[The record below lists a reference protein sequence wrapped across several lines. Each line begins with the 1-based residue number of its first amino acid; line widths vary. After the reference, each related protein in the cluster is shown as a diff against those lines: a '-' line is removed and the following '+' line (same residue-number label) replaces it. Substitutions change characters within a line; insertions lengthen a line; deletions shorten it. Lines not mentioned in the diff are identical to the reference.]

1 MKKTIW
7 VVLLSMAFALVG
19 CKYDDSELQDKVKD
33 IDGRVTALENK
44 VNDLNTTINGIQN
57 SISALQNQ
65 LYVTKLVVNR
75 DADGAPVSYDLTFS
89 DGSVITLVKGLKGD
103 QGDEGPRGEQGEVGP
118 APVMG
123 IQEIDGLY
131 YWTVEGE
138 LLKDAEGNP
147 IPIVGPQGEQG
158 VTPQFKIEE
167 GSWWVSYDNEAT
179 WERVGL
185 VSDTETSVIVTEF
198 EDYIELDING
208 VKVNIPKEKP
218 FTLVF
223 EAREGLGVTKGVAV
237 DFPYTIEGV
246 AEGEQTEVDVY
257 SIMGNWTAE
266 AVATDAKSGVIKVT
280 NTDDGTAKVFVYATN
295 HKGKTDMVS
304 LTFEGGVLVATCE
317 VLEVPAEGG
326 AYDLKVEYNVDYEI
340 VVPDSADWIEVA
352 PATKATQI
360 KEYVINVAAN
370 ETNAHRTATV
380 QVVNKQTGESAKDID
395 VLQYPDPT
403 KVTDLASIRA
413 LDDDTKVQANGSIVL
428 AASQEGAVVSDGDA
442 YIYITTE
449 SPVAVGDK
457 VSFAGT
463 KKTMEDTGVTYVE
476 TTSVSVESS
485 GNEVPDMDWRYIG
498 YGANFDSMNT
508 GTSGLLQVDD
518 AGAYFVQT
526 PYIDKVQFETPLA
539 ALDMAS
545 YVGKYITV
553 EGYTNGVNE
562 DEEYNFIVNTV
573 TEINFSVNPNW
584 TLSHTG
590 TQGNYE
596 VITNTVAAGSTDYFA
611 IYGMSL
617 YTKED
622 VEEAGSVENLA
633 KTEILNVAD
642 EIQFYFTRYNEGI
655 EENASTATDYW
666 YVENK
671 VGFGEFVAFAVGL
684 NEKGYPT
691 GKYAFVEFEKEN
703 PYVEAKYEDFLG
715 QWNVGKAVWTI
726 SEKVNGES
734 YSVTGINGQETNW
747 PVEALFVDGT
757 FQLKEQFITEAEEG
771 DIYLSGLMSVYGSLY
786 VSYPFNSE
794 VPDVLFT
801 AAFLK
806 EGPIEI
812 IPGVNSKYGY
822 ELTQY
827 TFITTDGEEV
837 VDNTP
842 LTVIPTTMTPY
853 DPSVVVDPLQEEY
866 TSADM
871 VGEISKDELFAKTW
885 AVYCRPLISGE
896 YATDRGWFSAAMFA
910 EAEDVAADEDRIVAK
925 GLTLGVQQE
934 DNVYL
939 EYYGGSVY
947 YLSQTAPLGTFT
959 DPDTGTTYYDRFV
972 AFNPVEGTF
981 SALNYYNVIVKVGEG
996 LFALIPNADDFT
1008 GFALLAY
1015 SDEAMTQPASWR
1027 LRYKDLLLVDR
1038 SIYNSPAAVNA
1049 AMENVDPSEV
1059 AAKAAKAMTAMQNRH
1074 NTQRTSVSPAKVQAP
1089 VSKFFETIGRSR
1101 R

>member
-75 DADGAPVSYDLTFS
+75 NADGEPVSYDLTFS

-103 QGDEGPRGEQGEVGP
+103 QGNEGPRGEQGEVGP

-123 IQEIDGLY
+123 VQEIDGLY

-138 LLKDAEGNP
+138 LLTDAEGNP
-147 IPIVGPQGEQG
+147 VPIVGPQGEQG
-158 VTPQFKIEE
+158 VTPKFKIEQ
-167 GSWWVSYDNEAT
+167 GSWWVSYDNEET

-185 VSDTETSVIVTEF
+185 VSDAETSVIVTEF

-223 EAREGLGVTKGVAV
+223 EAREGLGVTKGVPV

-246 AEGEQTEVDVY
+246 AEGEETEVDVY

-317 VLEVPAEGG
+317 VLEVPAAGG

-340 VVPDSADWIEVA
+340 VVPASADWIEVA

-380 QVVNKQTGESAKDID
+380 QVINKQTGESAKDID

-403 KVTDLASIRA
+403 QVTDLASIRN
-413 LDDDTKVQANGSIVL
+413 LDDDSKVQANGSIVL
-428 AASQEGAVVSDGDA
+428 AASQEGALVSDGDA
-442 YIYITTE
+442 YIYITTD
-449 SPVAVGDK
+449 SPVAVGDE

-463 KKTMEDTGVTYVE
+463 KKTNEDTDVEYVE
-476 TTSVSVESS
+476 TTSVTVASS
-485 GNEVPDMDWRYIG
+485 GNEVPDMDWWYIG
-498 YGANFDSMNT
+498 YGVNFDSMNT

-573 TEINFSVNPNW
+573 TEINFSVNPDW
-584 TLSHTG
+584 TLSDEGVYYDT
-590 TQGNYE
+590 YE
-596 VITNTVAAGSTDYFA
+596 MIANTVAAGSTEYFA
-611 IYGMSL
+611 LYGYSM

-622 VEEAGSVENLA
+622 AEEAGSIENLA

-642 EIQFYFTRYNEGI
+642 EIQFYFTRFNEGI
-655 EENASTATDYW
+655 EENASIESASWIVQKLAEY
-666 YVENK
+666 
-671 VGFGEFVAFAVGL
+671 GEFVVFAVGL

-691 GKYAFVEFEKEN
+691 GKYAVLEIEKEN
-703 PYVEAKYEDFLG
+703 PYLVANYEDFLG
-715 QWNVGKAVWTI
+715 DWYYLNSEGVEKWTLT
-726 SEKVNGES
+726 EKVNGES
-734 YSVTGINGQETNW
+734 YFVDGFSGMVPFGEVLPEAIYDAETGSFTVSRQDMGTWIYEDPEGDIEETDQLKAVYYSGDYFYNNDKYMLSDLIFTGSMLDDGSVDVIPSNDDYGPLEGFAFYMNGSDGVYSYGVSTKMPGVLTREAPEVDERYSAWLGNWTVQTESDSYSISVATDVPNTSYLITGINNFNYSFVQTPANFDAETGEMVILGGNTT
-747 PVEALFVDGT
+747 PIASNVSLGLDQYFYMYLLALVDNN
-757 FQLKEQFITEAEEG
+757 
-771 DIYLSGLMSVYGSLY
+771 GSLTPITGDY
-786 VSYPFNSE
+786 ELCRGSIGSDGSASFSGGTLSINFGEGAKDYPIIAQRVYCIGMTDSSQVYTLNGEIITSYPFTM
-794 VPDVLFT
+794 VP
-801 AAFLK
+801 AASGAPVKASFDAAVKVEAVSAKPTKSLLK
-806 EGPIEI
+806 R
-812 IPGVNSKYGY
+812 
-822 ELTQY
+822 
-827 TFITTDGEEV
+827 
-837 VDNTP
+837 
-842 LTVIPTTMTPY
+842 VIAENAT
-853 DPSVVVDPLQEEY
+853 
-866 TSADM
+866 
-871 VGEISKDELFAKTW
+871 
-885 AVYCRPLISGE
+885 RP
-896 YATDRGWFSAAMFA
+896 AANPNA
-910 EAEDVAADEDRIVAK
+910 SK
-925 GLTLGVQQE
+925 GLNTE
-934 DNVYL
+934 
-939 EYYGGSVY
+939 
-947 YLSQTAPLGTFT
+947 
-959 DPDTGTTYYDRFV
+959 
-972 AFNPVEGTF
+972 
-981 SALNYYNVIVKVGEG
+981 KV
-996 LFALIPNADDFT
+996 
-1008 GFALLAY
+1008 
-1015 SDEAMTQPASWR
+1015 
-1027 LRYKDLLLVDR
+1027 
-1038 SIYNSPAAVNA
+1038 
-1049 AMENVDPSEV
+1049 
-1059 AAKAAKAMTAMQNRH
+1059 
-1074 NTQRTSVSPAKVQAP
+1074 
-1089 VSKFFETIGRSR
+1089 GRSR

>member
-147 IPIVGPQGEQG
+147 IPVVGPQGEQG

-403 KVTDLASIRA
+403 QVTDLASIRA

-590 TQGNYE
+590 TEGNYE

-611 IYGMSL
+611 IYGLSL

-622 VEEAGSVENLA
+622 VEAAGSVEDLA

-642 EIQFYFTRYNEGI
+642 EIQFYFTLYNEGI
-655 EENASTATDYW
+655 EDNASIETHNW
-666 YVENK
+666 GVNNK
-671 VGFGEFVAFAVGL
+671 VGFGEFTVFAVGL

-691 GKYAFVEFEKEN
+691 GKYAVLEFEKEN
-703 PYVEAKYEDFLG
+703 PYLVAKYEDFLG
-715 QWNVGKAVWTI
+715 TWTYTNSETIEVWTLT
-726 SEKVNGES
+726 EKVKGES
-734 YSVTGINGQETNW
+734 YFVDGFSGMVPYGEVLPEAIYDAETGSFTVSRQDMGTWIYEDPEGDIEETDQLKAVYYSGTKFYNNDQYMLSDLIFTGAMLKDGTVEVIPSNDNFGPLEGFAFYMNGSDGIYSYGVSTKMPGVLTKGEPEVDEGYNAWLGNWTVQTEGGSYSISVAENVPNRSYLITGINNFSYSFVQTPANYDAETGEMVILGGNTTPIASNVSLGVDQYFYMYLLALVDKDGQLSPITGNYE
-747 PVEALFVDGT
+747 LCRGSIGSDGSASFSGGT
-757 FQLKEQFITEAEEG
+757 LSINFGDGVKDYPIAAQGVYCVGMTDSSVVYTLNGEIIT
-771 DIYLSGLMSVYGSLY
+771 
-786 VSYPFNSE
+786 SYPFTMA
-794 VPDVLFT
+794 P
-801 AAFLK
+801 AASGAPVKASF
-806 EGPIEI
+806 
-812 IPGVNSKYGY
+812 
-822 ELTQY
+822 
-827 TFITTDGEEV
+827 D
-837 VDNTP
+837 
-842 LTVIPTTMTPY
+842 
-853 DPSVVVDPLQEEY
+853 
-866 TSADM
+866 AD
-871 VGEISKDELFAKTW
+871 
-885 AVYCRPLISGE
+885 
-896 YATDRGWFSAAMFA
+896 
-910 EAEDVAADEDRIVAK
+910 
-925 GLTLGVQQE
+925 
-934 DNVYL
+934 
-939 EYYGGSVY
+939 
-947 YLSQTAPLGTFT
+947 
-959 DPDTGTTYYDRFV
+959 
-972 AFNPVEGTF
+972 
-981 SALNYYNVIVKVGEG
+981 VKVETVSSKQTKN
-996 LFALIPNADDFT
+996 LLKRVIDENITRPAASPNASQ
-1008 GFALLAY
+1008 GL
-1015 SDEAMTQPASWR
+1015 
-1027 LRYKDLLLVDR
+1027 
-1038 SIYNSPAAVNA
+1038 N
-1049 AMENVDPSEV
+1049 ME
-1059 AAKAAKAMTAMQNRH
+1059 K
-1074 NTQRTSVSPAKVQAP
+1074 
-1089 VSKFFETIGRSR
+1089 IGRSR